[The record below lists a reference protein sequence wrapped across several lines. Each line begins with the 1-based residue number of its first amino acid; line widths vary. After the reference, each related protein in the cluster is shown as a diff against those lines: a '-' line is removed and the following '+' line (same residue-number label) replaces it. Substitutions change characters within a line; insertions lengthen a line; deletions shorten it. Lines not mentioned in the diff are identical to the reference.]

1 MSITTTTHINRDG
14 DARELLAFYGDVFGG
29 EVTTVSYA
37 MLGAAQTEADAD
49 KVVWG
54 EVRSPGGFHVMAYDV
69 QTGLAFD
76 PGTNPYY
83 LSVRATDED
92 ELRALWTGLL
102 DGATVE
108 QDLGPA
114 PWGPLYGK
122 LVDRFGVVW
131 DLDVAAQQQA

>member
-14 DARELLAFYGDVFGG
+14 DALGLLEFYAGVFGG
-29 EVTTVSYA
+29 EVTSVTYA
-37 MLGAAQTEADAD
+37 MLGAAQTEAEAD

-54 EVRSPGGFHVMAYDV
+54 EVRAANGFHVMAYDV
-69 QTGLAFD
+69 QTALPLDAGV
-76 PGTNPYY
+76 NPYY
-83 LSVRATDED
+83 LSVRGTDED
-92 ELRALWTGLL
+92 ELRGFWGGLL

-122 LVDRFGVVW
+122 LVDRFGIVW
-131 DLDVAAQQQA
+131 VLDVAAEQHG

>member
-14 DARELLAFYGDVFGG
+14 DAAELLAFYRGVFGG
-29 EVTTVSYA
+29 EVTTVTYG

-54 EVRSPGGFHVMAYDV
+54 EVRAESGFHVMAYDV
-69 QTGLAFD
+69 QTGLAFE
-76 PGTNPYY
+76 PGVNPYY

-92 ELRALWTGLL
+92 ELRALWAGLL

-122 LVDRFGVVW
+122 LADRFGIVW
-131 DLDVAAQQQA
+131 VLDVAGAQQG